1 LAERDIIAPRG
12 KIVDRNGVPIAVNR
26 MGYAVKIAK
35 TGMTEKEKNEMILK
49 LINIF
54 EKNGDSYEKNLS
66 NYLTFNPIAFGPKN
80 QSEDALQRWK
90 KDMVVKADD
99 MKLLET
105 PEDVFKYFR
114 KKFYIDDTYT
124 DEEAYK
130 IMTIKYDML
139 IKGYTEQ
146 ILCLLPR
153 MLKWKPLPR

>member
-1 LAERDIIAPRG
+1 
-12 KIVDRNGVPIAVNR
+12 
-26 MGYAVKIAK
+26 
-35 TGMTEKEKNEMILK
+35 MILK

-105 PEDVFKYFR
+105 PEDVLSISGRNFTLMTHILTR
-114 KKFYIDDTYT
+114 KHT
-124 DEEAYK
+124 
-130 IMTIKYDML
+130 
-139 IKGYTEQ
+139 
-146 ILCLLPR
+146 R
-153 MLKWKPLPR
+153 